1 MAPVSIRKEISLPA
15 TSRFNQGSDGVI
27 GVGAKGPGHP
37 QSSAARP
44 RWISRLKFSDSGL
57 SAGRDVGGPPLRVL
71 VRIDLPVASLAA
83 SVTWSWRGLRAI
95 VLVKEPVFWG
105 ALTGSF

>member
-71 VRIDLPVASLAA
+71 VRIDLPVASLASFETLA
-83 SVTWSWRGLRAI
+83 WRSLEEVVSVR
-95 VLVKEPVFWG
+95 EPIFWEP
-105 ALTGSF
+105 